1 MHPDI
6 LDNQVEF
13 NDRLGIVLLRQVDDS
28 IGLVFGLV
36 ARSVLIR
43 MLKLGWHLR
52 EGFLDTD
59 RYVALDCW
67 KGDFIALK

>member
-1 MHPDI
+1 
-6 LDNQVEF
+6 
-13 NDRLGIVLLRQVDDS
+13 VLLRQVDDA

-36 ARSVLIR
+36 ARSVLICV
-43 MLKLGWHLR
+43 LELGWHLR

-67 KGDFIALK
+67 QGDFIALK

>member
-1 MHPDI
+1 M
-6 LDNQVEF
+6 
-13 NDRLGIVLLRQVDDS
+13 LRQVDDA

-36 ARSVLIR
+36 ARSVLICV
-43 MLKLGWHLR
+43 LELGWHLR

-67 KGDFIALK
+67 QGDFIALK